1 MKRSVFSGL
10 IITTALMASPV
21 FAAEDLCAVNLQK
34 IDDAKTTVLTLG
46 EPAKSQ
52 LDEATADAKAA
63 QAKNDDKTCIT
74 RSTDALTILTNVNK
88 SKN

>member
-21 FAAEDLCAVNLQK
+21 FAEDLCAVNLQK

-52 LDEATADAKAA
+52 LDEATAEAKAA